1 MRAEAGAPGSE
12 QSGFVLISVAALLI
26 GLTAFLGLAFDIGE
40 LQWTRRRLQIAADS
54 AANAG
59 TREILAGPP
68 SPPLF
73 PPPSRCRAQ
82 RLHRWLSR
90 RNRYRQQPS
99 QNRLRHFEQPAVEAI
114 VSQNVPVYFLA
125 IFGKSTAPV
134 HARAVS
140 KAGPSTDCVY
150 ILSPSGSKAFS
161 ISGAVNINLSCGAIT
176 NSTDS
181 AGMSVN
187 GAVNFTGQ
195 AAVVGGYRC
204 TSGRSME
211 SRPAPDR
218 RDAQTD
224 PLSYIPAPAVG
235 SCNFTNYKVSGSYN
249 ITVNPGVYCNG
260 MQFTGAGNITFNAGT
275 YILLGG
281 GLSISGAV
289 NMTGT
294 GITFYNTQGSGYS
307 YGPVSISGAS
317 NSTLTAPTT
326 GGLAGILF
334 FQDRTIA
341 SPAASGITGAS
352 NDNFVGALYFP
363 TSDLTY
369 SGASNGQYTILV
381 AKTLKLNGAA
391 NVGANS
397 AVFPAVHQF
406 AVPRSCPSRN
416 MGKLTR
422 TDLERGSAMVEFAL
436 LVSLLLL
443 MLFGV
448 IDMSRMFRACSTMA
462 GAAEAGVRTAFS
474 PPAIAR
480 ISRACSRP
488 L

>member
-1 MRAEAGAPGSE
+1 MRAEAGAPGSKK
-12 QSGFVLISVAALLI
+12 SGFVLISVAALLI

-59 TREILAGPP
+59 TREILAGSSLSTAVSAAKADAALNGFTDGSAGVTVTVNNPP
-68 SPPLF
+68 KTGYDTSN
-73 PPPSRCRAQ
+73 S
-82 RLHRWLSR
+82 S
-90 RNRYRQQPS
+90 
-99 QNRLRHFEQPAVEAI
+99 AVEAI

-125 IFGKSTAPV
+125 IFGKSTAPL

-195 AAVVGGYRC
+195 ASVVGGYRS
-204 TSGRSME
+204 TGAVQWN
-211 SRPAPDR
+211 PGPPQTGV
-218 RDAQTD
+218 DAQTD

-294 GITFYNTQGSGYS
+294 GITFYITQGSGYS

-391 NVGANS
+391 TVGANYS
-397 AVFPAVHQF
+397 SLPGGSPV
-406 AVPRSCPSRN
+406 
-416 MGKLTR
+416 
-422 TDLERGSAMVEFAL
+422 RGSA
-436 LVSLLLL
+436 L
-443 MLFGV
+443 M
-448 IDMSRMFRACSTMA
+448 S
-462 GAAEAGVRTAFS
+462 E
-474 PPAIAR
+474 
-480 ISRACSRP
+480 
-488 L
+488 